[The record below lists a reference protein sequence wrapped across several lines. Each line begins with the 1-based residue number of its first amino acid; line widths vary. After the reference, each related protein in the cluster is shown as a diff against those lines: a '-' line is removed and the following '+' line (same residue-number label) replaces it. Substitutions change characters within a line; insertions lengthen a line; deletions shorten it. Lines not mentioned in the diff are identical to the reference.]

1 MDCPIDRN
9 ARCDRKAVFSVA
21 DGRLQTSIKP
31 KLPIVARQPRPR
43 IDGARNGNAVRAG
56 HLDSRDV
63 PVLKE
68 LERQPRGSMTRAID
82 ADDISAAH
90 LDERKEIAADP
101 SNRGLANNLHSA
113 CTTCVLPRLS
123 PRTQTAA
130 RGPACPRMGHRE
142 KTHE

>member
-82 ADDISAAH
+82 ADDIAAANPDARKAIDADNSH
-90 LDERKEIAADP
+90 SGLDNQARRAGKGGVRTRRT
-101 SNRGLANNLHSA
+101 RG
-113 CTTCVLPRLS
+113 
-123 PRTQTAA
+123 
-130 RGPACPRMGHRE
+130 
-142 KTHE
+142 

>member
-82 ADDISAAH
+82 ADDIAAAN
-90 LDERKEIAADP
+90 LDERKGIAADT
-101 SNRGLANNLHSA
+101 SHRGRSEEHTSELQSLMRSSYAVFCLKKKN
-113 CTTCVLPRLS
+113 T
-123 PRTQTAA
+123 
-130 RGPACPRMGHRE
+130 HRE
-142 KTHE
+142 QRSNKQE